1 MKVLNVGVPRTGSVY
16 VDRTLAPSWPHAHH
30 QFTSSDWSHCN
41 FVNTDLAA
49 VRAAGDTFV
58 VGFVRNPFDLL
69 VSHWSLLRRPDVLMH
84 YYDRDLA
91 HLDFRSYVAL
101 VTNRRH
107 LYPQRFPLHFPLF
120 DDQWRLVPD
129 YLGRFETLDEDLRRI
144 AEITGATYTP
154 TAKVNASA
162 REDWHAYYDD
172 QIYELVEEAYY
183 ADLAFFGYNRGG
195 IGDALTTYGHQP
207 HPTPGRQAVTWLDR
221 APRKGI
227 R

>member
-1 MKVLNVGVPRTGSVY
+1 MKILNIGVPRTGSVY
-16 VDRTLAPSWPHAHH
+16 VDRTLSPAWPHAHH

-41 FVNTDLAA
+41 FVNTDLGM
-49 VRAAGDTFV
+49 VRDAGLFV
-58 VGFVRNPFDLL
+58 VGVVRNPFDLL
-69 VSHWSLLRRPDVLMH
+69 VSHWSLLRRPDVLLH

-120 DDQWRLVPD
+120 NDQWRLVPD
-129 YLGRFETLDEDLRRI
+129 YLARFETLDDDLRAI
-144 AEITGATYTP
+144 ASITGSTYTP
-154 TAKVNASA
+154 TQKINASA
-162 REDWHAYYDD
+162 RQDWRSYYDN

-183 ADLAFFGYNRGG
+183 ADLQFFGYNRDGVA
-195 IGDALTTYGHQP
+195 DALTTFGH
-207 HPTPGRQAVTWLDR
+207 HPRSIPGRRQVTWLDR

>member
-1 MKVLNVGVPRTGSVY
+1 MKILNIGVPRTGSVY
-16 VDRTLAPSWPHAHH
+16 VSRTLSPAWPHAHH
-30 QFTSSDWSHCN
+30 QFTGSDWSHAN
-41 FVNTDLAA
+41 FANTSLAQA
-49 VRAAGDTFV
+49 RKQGAFI

-69 VSHWSLLRRPDVLMH
+69 VSHWSLLRRPDVMLH
-84 YYDRDLA
+84 YFDRDLA

-120 DDQWRLVPD
+120 DDQWNLVPD

-154 TAKVNASA
+154 TGRVNASA
-162 REDWHAYYDD
+162 RQDWRAYYDE

-183 ADLAFFGYNRGG
+183 ADLQFFGYGRDGVT
-195 IGDALTTYGHQP
+195 DALTTFGHQP
-207 HPTPGRQAVTWLDR
+207 RPQSGRRQITWLDR

-227 R
+227 C